1 MKAKLY
7 LESTFPSYYVARP
20 SKDLVL
26 RAHQAI
32 TRNWWKKRLRDFE
45 VHVSDVALDEIA
57 LGEAAMAK
65 KRLDLVRPFPLL
77 AATDASREL
86 TRALIETGPLPE
98 KAARDAAHIALSA
111 VHEMHFLLTWNCRHI
126 ANAEM
131 LRKIEQVCGDLG
143 FKCPV
148 VCTPDELLGG
158 K

>member
-7 LESTFPSYYVARP
+7 LESTIPSYYVARP

-26 RAHQAI
+26 VVHQII
-32 TRNWWKKRLRDFE
+32 TRNWWKRRLKQFE
-45 VHVSDVALDEIA
+45 VYISEVVLDEIA
-57 LGEAAMAK
+57 LGEPAMAK
-65 KRLDLVRPFPLL
+65 KRLALVRPFPLL
-77 AATDASREL
+77 AATEESRQL
-86 TRALIETGPLPE
+86 TRALIESGPLPA

-131 LRKIEQVCGDLG
+131 LRKIEEVCNG
-143 FKCPV
+143 FGFRCPV
-148 VCTPDELLGG
+148 ICTPDELLEL

>member
-1 MKAKLY
+1 MKARLY
-7 LESTFPSYYVARP
+7 LESTVPSYYVARP

-32 TRNWWKKRLRDFE
+32 TRKWWKRRLHDFE
-45 VHVSDVALDEIA
+45 VHVSDVVLDEIA
-57 LGEAAMAK
+57 LGDAAMAK
-65 KRLDLVRPFPLL
+65 KRLALVRPFPLL

-86 TRALIETGPLPE
+86 TRALIEIGPLPT
-98 KAARDAAHIALSA
+98 KASRDAAHIALSA

-143 FKCPV
+143 FQCPV